1 MYINACCGK
10 ERERKV
16 KNVLW
21 NMDCNLHIV
30 NKLSFD
36 TIRYVRVSIGYA
48 NSIILLDNTIIW
60 VAWVITICIFL
71 LK

>member
-1 MYINACCGK
+1 
-10 ERERKV
+10 
-16 KNVLW
+16 
-21 NMDCNLHIV
+21 MDCNLHIV

-60 VAWVITICIFL
+60 VA
-71 LK
+71 